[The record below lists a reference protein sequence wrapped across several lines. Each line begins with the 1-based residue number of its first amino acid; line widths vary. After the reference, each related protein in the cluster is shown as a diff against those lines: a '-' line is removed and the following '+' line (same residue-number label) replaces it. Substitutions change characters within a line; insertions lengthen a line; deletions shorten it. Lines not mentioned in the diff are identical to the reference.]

1 VAAGLWPWRTDP
13 RSLDPGCTHPSVT
26 CVPAAS
32 ERNARAAARRTGC
45 QGAYVTCNPWA
56 DRAPQV
62 VRDPPKNLCQRSWR
76 KGARSAVPWGPEG
89 QATSLSSAGVV
100 RDKGRRMRQSQG
112 VYSTTKLKV
121 SYEVPL
127 TKRSH
132 GYDRDKLGACSTRV
146 RQEGRDKTRRPIRAS
161 LPGEFLSA
169 TAAA

>member
-1 VAAGLWPWRTDP
+1 VAAGRWPWRTDP

-32 ERNARAAARRTGC
+32 ERDARAAARLSGC

-62 VRDPPKNLCQRSWR
+62 VRDPTENRFQRRWR
-76 KGARSAVPWGPEG
+76 KGARSAAPCGPVG

-100 RDKGRRMRQSQG
+100 SDKGGRMRQSQG
-112 VYSTTKLKV
+112 IYSTTTFKV
-121 SYEVPL
+121 SDEVQR

-132 GYDRDKLGACSTRV
+132 AY
-146 RQEGRDKTRRPIRAS
+146 GRDKQGAFDTRAPRR
-161 LPGEFLSA
+161 
-169 TAAA
+169 TR